1 MLTEIIKTIRKTLFS
16 NLFGNKTANMN
27 DDNEKIG
34 AINVNATLK
43 PSLVLDL
50 YNFNCNRNDKTITES
65 LITKFINL

>member
-1 MLTEIIKTIRKTLFS
+1 MLTEIIKTIRKILFS
-16 NLFGNKTANMN
+16 NLFGNKNAKMN
-27 DDNEKIG
+27 DINEKIG

-50 YNFNCNRNDKTITES
+50 YNFICNRNDKTITES